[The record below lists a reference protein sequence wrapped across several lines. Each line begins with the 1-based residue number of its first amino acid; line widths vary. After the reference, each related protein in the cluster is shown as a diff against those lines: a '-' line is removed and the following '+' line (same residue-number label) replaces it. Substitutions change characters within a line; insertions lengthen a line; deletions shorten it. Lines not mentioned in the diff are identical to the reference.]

1 MTQLGVPF
9 AISCLTF
16 VIAGGG
22 ESATDKPC
30 TPTLAGTW
38 TPAANN
44 RFFPL
49 TPEASFTFAG
59 MVAGGEEE
67 TVVEVLLA
75 TKVIPGGDSGC
86 RARESL
92 APKNGAE
99 RRQLTRCVR

>member
-1 MTQLGVPF
+1 MTQLGVRV
-9 AISCLTF
+9 AISCFTF
-16 VIAGGG
+16 VIACGG
-22 ESATDKPC
+22 ESATDEPS
-30 TPTLAGTW
+30 TLTLPTAW
-38 TPAANN
+38 APAVNN

-49 TPEASFTFAG
+49 TPEASFTVAG

-67 TVVEVLLA
+67 TVVEVLLE

-86 RARESL
+86 LARESL